1 MKRRGFLTIIGS
13 IALTALLVIG
23 MAGCSHD
30 TDLGP
35 EAAFYGTWVCAAA
48 SNGTV
53 IISANKLQY
62 FDDYDSYT
70 LEGLTWTPNT
80 SADADYP
87 TGYVISGVVTQIED
101 FSPCIADR
109 VTEAGIGDTAYDCW
123 NIHTNGQSLA
133 WMSWASWDGYNYVDV
148 DISPYIK

>member
-13 IALTALLVIG
+13 IALAALLVIG

-53 IISANKLQY
+53 IISANKLE
-62 FDDYDSYT
+62 FFNDYGSYT

-87 TGYVISGVVTQIED
+87 TGYVISGVVTQKID
-101 FSPCIADR
+101 NAPYKADR
-109 VTEAGIGDTAYDCW
+109 DTEAEIGETAYDCW
-123 NIHTNGQSLA
+123 NIHTNGLSLA
-133 WMSWASWDGYNYVDV
+133 WMLWDSWDGHNYVD
-148 DISPYIK
+148 IASSPYIK